1 MYVIKKRKD
10 LKKML
15 KKLWENKI
23 FWECIGYITLALC
36 VFGQIAV
43 GYWYMV
49 AQFAYLIS
57 NIAAVVRDFALK
69 LPPANKVRDIV
80 FTAITVALIVIK
92 LV

>member
-1 MYVIKKRKD
+1 
-10 LKKML
+10 ML

-43 GYWYMV
+43 GYWYMI
-49 AQFAYLIS
+49 AQLAYLIS

-80 FTAITVALIVIK
+80 FTAITIALIVIK

>member
-49 AQFAYLIS
+49 AQLAYLIS